1 MIKFFERATATFLG
15 LGFFPLAPG
24 TLTSLAV
31 VLAYKLFDSPAVPLP
46 WFAAAVVVLFFVGSA
61 ASTAYSRDLGQ
72 RDPGRI
78 VIDEACGQLIA
89 LFRVPAGW
97 GPLAVSFFLFRALDI
112 LKPFPIRRLER
123 LPRGW
128 GIMADDVAAG
138 ILAGL
143 GTHLYLLLRE

>member
-1 MIKFFERATATFLG
+1 MKFLQRAIATFLG
-15 LGFFPLAPG
+15 LGFFPIAPG

-31 VLAYKLFDSPAVPLP
+31 VLAYRLSGPAEIPPLG
-46 WFAAAVVVLFFVGSA
+46 FAAGVVILFLVGSA
-61 ASTAYSRDLGQ
+61 ASTAYSREIGQ

-89 LFRVPAGW
+89 LFQVPGGW
-97 GPLAVSFFLFRALDI
+97 APLAVSFFLFRVLDI
-112 LKPFPIRRLER
+112 LKPFPIRRLEL

-143 GTHLYLLLRE
+143 GTHLYLLLRG

>member
-1 MIKFFERATATFLG
+1 VIKFLERTIATFLG
-15 LGFFPLAPG
+15 LGFFPIAPG

-31 VLAYKLFDSPAVPLP
+31 VLAYKLSGPAEISPP
-46 WFAAAVVVLFFVGSA
+46 WFAAGVVVLFFLGSA

-89 LFRVPAGW
+89 LFRVPGEWA
-97 GPLAVSFFLFRALDI
+97 PLAVSFFLFRALDI
-112 LKPFPIRRLER
+112 IKPFPIRRLER

-143 GTHLYLLLRE
+143 GTHLYLLFRG

>member
-1 MIKFFERATATFLG
+1 MKFLERAIATFLG
-15 LGFFPLAPG
+15 LGFFPIAPG
-24 TLTSLAV
+24 TLTSLVV
-31 VLAYKLFDSPAVPLP
+31 VLAYRLSGPAEIPPLV
-46 WFAAAVVVLFFVGSA
+46 FAAGAIALFFLGTA

-78 VIDEACGQLIA
+78 VIDEACGQFIA
-89 LFRVPAGW
+89 LFLVPGGW
-97 GPLAVSFFLFRALDI
+97 APLAVSFFLFRVLDI
-112 LKPFPIRRLER
+112 LKPFPIRRLEL

-143 GTHLYLLLRE
+143 GTHLYLLLRG

>member
-1 MIKFFERATATFLG
+1 MAYFERAIATFLG

-31 VLAYKLFDSPAVPLP
+31 VLAYKLSGPAEIAAP
-46 WFAAAVVVLFFVGSA
+46 WFAAGVVLLFFAGSA
-61 ASTAYSRDLGQ
+61 ASTAYSRELGQ
-72 RDPGRI
+72 KDPGRI

-89 LFRVPAGW
+89 LCRVPGDW
-97 GPLAVSFFLFRALDI
+97 SSLAVSFFLFRALDI

-138 ILAGL
+138 LLACL
-143 GTHLYLLLRE
+143 GTHLYLLLRG